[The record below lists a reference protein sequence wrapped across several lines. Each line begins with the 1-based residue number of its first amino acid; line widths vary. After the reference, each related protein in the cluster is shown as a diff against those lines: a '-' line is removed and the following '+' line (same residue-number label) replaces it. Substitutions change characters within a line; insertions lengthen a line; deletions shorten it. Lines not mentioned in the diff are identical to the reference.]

1 MKKLPVILS
10 ALAGIALQSAAFAG
24 YHATSLVSVY
34 KGSTGG
40 SAYGS
45 MQSARY
51 YSSDANEY
59 IGCLAAADLVS
70 SIYITCSARNAAGS
84 YLTCYSTTADG
95 QARQA
100 VSSINT
106 TSSIY
111 FAVDGTGKCTYISV
125 GNYSFNL

>member
-10 ALAGIALQSAAFAG
+10 AIAGIALQSAAFAG

-34 KGSTGG
+34 KSSSGG

-51 YSSDANEY
+51 YSSDSNEY

-70 SIYITCSARNAAGS
+70 STYVTCSARNAGGN
-84 YLTCYSTTADG
+84 YLTCYSTTADT

-100 VSSINT
+100 VAAINT

-111 FAVDGTGKCTYISV
+111 FAVDSTGKCTYISI
-125 GNYSFNL
+125 GNYSYNL